1 MTEVKNKT
9 TNIYTEWRP
18 LIDALSN
25 EDAGKLLKDILKYQS
40 NEDVDNN
47 NPVWIFIKSKIDEY
61 NNKGKQISEK
71 RKEIGKKG
79 GLAKA
84 SKCYQKLAND
94 SKSSNK
100 IKENKIKENKIYTI
114 QDDLQLDNQDENQV
128 GIKLE
133 SSPFMSNKN
142 ISNKKSIDEILD
154 GMDENYKPIV
164 EDWLKYKKE
173 RGESY
178 KPIGLKK
185 MIENLVKMSENN
197 PVLARAI
204 VDRSITN
211 NWSGLFELKPDEKE
225 KALKFENNKKQDLI
239 LDLETLANAKD
250 EERKNWSSEQWDI
263 YYKVVFGI
271 ESMDRRNGNV

>member
-47 NPVWIFIKSKIDEY
+47 NPVWIFIKFKIDEY

-100 IKENKIKENKIYTI
+100 IKENKIKENNIYTI

-128 GIKLE
+128 DNKKINKKEYSEDFELFWSLYPKQRRGNKDKANNAYCRVLKDNRCTKEKLLE
-133 SSPFMSNKN
+133 SV
-142 ISNKKSIDEILD
+142 KKYSVSKTVKD
-154 GMDENYKPIV
+154 GYAKGCEAWLNDDRFNWKYEEPTSKAPIGMFGKPI
-164 EDWLKYKKE
+164 EGYHEW
-173 RGESY
+173 
-178 KPIGLKK
+178 
-185 MIENLVKMSENN
+185 
-197 PVLARAI
+197 
-204 VDRSITN
+204 
-211 NWSGLFELKPDEKE
+211 
-225 KALKFENNKKQDLI
+225 
-239 LDLETLANAKD
+239 
-250 EERKNWSSEQWDI
+250 
-263 YYKVVFGI
+263 
-271 ESMDRRNGNV
+271 